1 LTYFGTI
8 TMVLTIATIV
18 MASACMR
25 NFGKGLKP
33 HVSSGSLARTLEE
46 QYQMQTLSSSDYMR
60 VQGS

>member
-1 LTYFGTI
+1 
-8 TMVLTIATIV
+8 MVLTIATIV